1 MNTKNNYSNDKIS
14 LSFLISGFKEWFS
27 FLIAKKNFIVLVTS
41 SILFFTISFNYL
53 LNPVHYARTTFVLD
67 NDSTSSMGDLSSL
80 ASLAGIN
87 ASSFIDASSLF
98 QIDNI
103 QELYRSNAMIKK
115 TLFSKSKIDKKNVL
129 IIERF
134 IKAENLEKKW
144 SSVGFNI
151 KNLSSNNSSRVQD
164 SLIKDLVKLI
174 KKEYLLVDKPSRKTT
189 ILEIGF
195 DHKDEV
201 LAKIFNENLV
211 KIVNEFY
218 QKTKTLKTGS
228 NLNILQ
234 RQSDSVKIVLDS
246 SIMILAETDQ
256 NIPNPNPLSKVNLVP
271 YQKAM
276 IDVQVNSAIYQ
287 ELLKQ
292 LELAKVTHRNNMPLI
307 QVIDK
312 PSYPLENSRW
322 KLFKTLIYGLIFGF
336 SFSIFSLSLKRTRKS
351 FTMLEHDPN
360 SNVWYLSDLDVGK
373 YSRTR
378 VSIY

>member
-1 MNTKNNYSNDKIS
+1 MSTENNYTNDKIS
-14 LSFLISGFKEWFS
+14 LSFLISGLKDWFS

-87 ASSFIDASSLF
+87 ASSFIEASSLF

-115 TLFSKSKIDKKNVL
+115 TLLSKSKIDNKDIL

-134 IKAENLEKKW
+134 IKAENIEKKW
-144 SSVGFNI
+144 SSLGFNV
-151 KNLSSNNSSRVQD
+151 NDLRSNKTSRVQD
-164 SLIKDLVKLI
+164 SLIKGLVKLI

-211 KIVNEFY
+211 QNSQSVLS
-218 QKTKTLKTGS
+218 LKLRLLKQAA
-228 NLNILQ
+228 NLKILQ

-276 IDVQVNSAIYQ
+276 IDVQANSAIYQ

-336 SFSIFSLSLKRTRKS
+336 SFSVFSLSLKRTTES
-351 FTMLEHDPN
+351 
-360 SNVWYLSDLDVGK
+360 LSL
-373 YSRTR
+373 
-378 VSIY
+378 

>member
-1 MNTKNNYSNDKIS
+1 
-14 LSFLISGFKEWFS
+14 
-27 FLIAKKNFIVLVTS
+27 
-41 SILFFTISFNYL
+41 
-53 LNPVHYARTTFVLD
+53 
-67 NDSTSSMGDLSSL
+67 
-80 ASLAGIN
+80 
-87 ASSFIDASSLF
+87 
-98 QIDNI
+98 
-103 QELYRSNAMIKK
+103 
-115 TLFSKSKIDKKNVL
+115 
-129 IIERF
+129 
-134 IKAENLEKKW
+134 
-144 SSVGFNI
+144 
-151 KNLSSNNSSRVQD
+151 LSSNNSSRVQD

-201 LAKIFNENLV
+201 LAKTFNENLV
-211 KIVNEFY
+211 QIVNQFY
-218 QKTKTLKTGS
+218 NKTKTLKTGA
-228 NLNILQ
+228 NLKILQ

-276 IDVQVNSAIYQ
+276 IDVQANSAIYQ

-336 SFSIFSLSLKRTRKS
+336 SFSVFSLSLKRTTES
-351 FTMLEHDPN
+351 
-360 SNVWYLSDLDVGK
+360 LSL
-373 YSRTR
+373 
-378 VSIY
+378 

>member
-1 MNTKNNYSNDKIS
+1 VSIEKNNLDDKIS
-14 LSFLISGFKEWFS
+14 LSFLITGLKDWII
-27 FLIAKKNFIVLVTS
+27 FLIAKKNYIVLVS
-41 SILFFTISFNYL
+41 CSILFFTISHNYI

-67 NDSTSSMGDLSSL
+67 NDSTSSMGDLSSI

-87 ASSFIDASSLF
+87 PSSFIEASSLF

-103 QELYRSNAMIKK
+103 QELYKSNAMIKK
-115 TLFSKSKIDKKNVL
+115 TLLSKSKIDKKNVL

-144 SSVGFNI
+144 IRLGLDI
-151 KNLSSNNSSRVQD
+151 KNLSLNNSSRVQD

-174 KKEYLLVDKPSRKTT
+174 KKQYLLVDKPSRKTT

-218 QKTKTLKTGS
+218 HKTKTLKTGL
-228 NLNILQ
+228 NLKILQ
-234 RQSDSVKIVLDS
+234 RQSDSVKIILDT
-246 SIMILAETDQ
+246 SIMLLAEIDQ
-256 NIPNPNPLSKVNLVP
+256 SIPNANPISKVNLVP

-276 IDVQVNSAIYQ
+276 IDVQTNSAIYG

-312 PSYPLENSRW
+312 PSYPLKNSRW

-336 SFSIFSLSLKRTRKS
+336 SFSVFSLSLKRT
-351 FTMLEHDPN
+351 LE
-360 SNVWYLSDLDVGK
+360 SLKL
-373 YSRTR
+373 
-378 VSIY
+378 

>member
-1 MNTKNNYSNDKIS
+1 MSTENNYSNDKIS
-14 LSFLISGFKEWFS
+14 LSFLMSGLKEWIS

-87 ASSFIDASSLF
+87 ASSFIEASSLF

-103 QELYRSNAMIKK
+103 QELYRSNSMIKK
-115 TLFSKSKIDKKNVL
+115 TLLSKSKIDNKDIL

-134 IKAENLEKKW
+134 IKAENLKKKW
-144 SSVGFNI
+144 TSLGFKVND
-151 KNLSSNNSSRVQD
+151 LHSNKISRVQD
-164 SLIKDLVKLI
+164 SLIKGLVKLI

-211 KIVNEFY
+211 KIVNQFY
-218 QKTKTLKTGS
+218 HKTKTLKTGS
-228 NLNILQ
+228 NLKILQ

-276 IDVQVNSAIYQ
+276 IDVQANSAIYQ

-336 SFSIFSLSLKRTRKS
+336 SFSVFSLSFKRS
-351 FTMLEHDPN
+351 VE
-360 SNVWYLSDLDVGK
+360 SLSL
-373 YSRTR
+373 
-378 VSIY
+378 

>member
-1 MNTKNNYSNDKIS
+1 MKNKDNYNNESEIS
-14 LSFLISGFKEWFS
+14 LSFLVDGFKDWVS
-27 FLIAKKNFIVLVTS
+27 FLFYKRKSIVLFTLSV
-41 SILFFTISFNYL
+41 LFFVISYNYL
-53 LNPVHYARTTFVLD
+53 IKPTYYARTTFVLD
-67 NDSTSSMGDLSSL
+67 NDNVSSMGDLSSL

-87 ASSFIDASSLF
+87 ASSFVDASSLF

-115 TLFSKSKIDKKNVL
+115 TLLSKSKIDNKDIL

-134 IKAENLEKKW
+134 IEAENLEKKW
-144 SSVGFNI
+144 SNLGFNV
-151 KNLSSNNSSRVQD
+151 NDLRSNKTSRVQD

-201 LAKIFNENLV
+201 LAKTFNENLV
-211 KIVNEFY
+211 QIVNQFY
-218 QKTKTLKTGS
+218 NKTKTLKTGA
-228 NLNILQ
+228 NLKILQ

-276 IDVQVNSAIYQ
+276 IDVQANSAIYQ

-336 SFSIFSLSLKRTRKS
+336 SFSVFSLSLKRTTES
-351 FTMLEHDPN
+351 LN
-360 SNVWYLSDLDVGK
+360 
-373 YSRTR
+373 
-378 VSIY
+378 I

>member
-1 MNTKNNYSNDKIS
+1 MSIEKNNLDDKIS
-14 LSFLISGFKEWFS
+14 LSFLITGLKDWIS
-27 FLIAKKNFIVLVTS
+27 FLIAKKNHIVLVS
-41 SILFFTISFNYL
+41 CSILFFTISHNYL
-53 LNPVHYARTTFVLD
+53 LNPTHYARTTFVLD

-80 ASLAGIN
+80 ASLAGVN

-115 TLFSKSKIDKKNVL
+115 TLLSKSKIDKKDVL

-144 SSVGFNI
+144 TSVGFNI

-307 QVIDK
+307 QVIDE

-336 SFSIFSLSLKRTRKS
+336 SFSIFSLSLKRTVESLK
-351 FTMLEHDPN
+351 L
-360 SNVWYLSDLDVGK
+360 
-373 YSRTR
+373 
-378 VSIY
+378 

>member
-1 MNTKNNYSNDKIS
+1 
-14 LSFLISGFKEWFS
+14 
-27 FLIAKKNFIVLVTS
+27 
-41 SILFFTISFNYL
+41 
-53 LNPVHYARTTFVLD
+53 
-67 NDSTSSMGDLSSL
+67 
-80 ASLAGIN
+80 
-87 ASSFIDASSLF
+87 
-98 QIDNI
+98 
-103 QELYRSNAMIKK
+103 MIKK
-115 TLFSKSKIDKKNVL
+115 TLLSKSKIDNKDIL

-134 IKAENLEKKW
+134 IVAENLKKKW
-144 SSVGFNI
+144 TSLGFNV
-151 KNLSSNNSSRVQD
+151 NDLRSNKTSRVQD
-164 SLIKDLVKLI
+164 SLIKGLIKLI

-211 KIVNEFY
+211 QIVNQFY
-218 QKTKTLKTGS
+218 HKTKTLKTGS

-276 IDVQVNSAIYQ
+276 IDVQANSAIYQ

-336 SFSIFSLSLKRTRKS
+336 SFSVFSLSLKRT
-351 FTMLEHDPN
+351 LE
-360 SNVWYLSDLDVGK
+360 SLKL
-373 YSRTR
+373 
-378 VSIY
+378 